1 MSPLPP
7 TRCSPNIPATTP
19 VTDLLGAV
27 YDAGLAWVY
36 FPVGLGGLDAPPA
49 LQAVS
54 DTILRAAGV
63 PDPLFVNVIGY
74 GMAAPTVLAH
84 GQPELIRRILRPLFT
99 GEELWCQLFSEPGAG
114 SDLAGLATRAVR
126 DGDEWVINGQ
136 KVWTSGRIRRAG
148 PCWWPAAIPTWPS
161 IGA

>member
-1 MSPLPP
+1 M
-7 TRCSPNIPATTP
+7 P
-19 VTDLLGAV
+19 VTSSEPSS
-27 YDAGLAWVY
+27 AGSNALHTSGSSQRDRVAAAAHEVLAKHPPRRRRSPTYWAPSTTRAWPGYISRSAWV
-36 FPVGLGGLDAPPA
+36 AWTRHAA

-99 GEELWCQLFSEPGAG
+99 GEELWCQLFSEPGAYPIWQ
-114 SDLAGLATRAVR
+114 AWPPARYATAMT
-126 DGDEWVINGQ
+126 G
-136 KVWTSGRIRRAG
+136 
-148 PCWWPAAIPTWPS
+148 
-161 IGA
+161 